1 MAHARPTIA
10 PAEVRKVQEQFA
22 RWRASKQGR
31 ERIPQR
37 LWRAAARLCEAHS
50 VNRVARWLRMNHTAL
65 QDRTGGRSSPPRSHP
80 APTFVEWRAP
90 AAMFPGASST
100 EYVLEVEGAG
110 ERTVRIRVRGAT
122 VSEVVALARA
132 LRRNENERW
141 TP

>member
-1 MAHARPTIA
+1 MAHARPNVA

-37 LWRAAARLCEAHS
+37 LWRAAAKLCKTHS
-50 VNRVARWLRMNHTAL
+50 VNRVARWLRVNHTAL
-65 QDRTGGRSSPPRSHP
+65 QDQTARRSSPRRSQP

-90 AAMFPGASST
+90 AVMLPGASST

-110 ERTVRIRVRGAT
+110 ERTLRIRMRGAT
-122 VSEVVALARA
+122 VSEVAALARA
-132 LRRNENERW
+132 LRRDER
-141 TP
+141 